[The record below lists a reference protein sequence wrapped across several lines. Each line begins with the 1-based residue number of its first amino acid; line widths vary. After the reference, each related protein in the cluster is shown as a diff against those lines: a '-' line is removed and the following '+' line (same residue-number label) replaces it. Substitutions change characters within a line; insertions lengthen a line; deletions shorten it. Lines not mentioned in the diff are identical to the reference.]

1 MIITFSCNFSDL
13 VGIASSTLLLLNGD
27 IMGASGI
34 LSTIVIK
41 PRKTWNSQSWKY
53 IFVGSFIGAT
63 RLYLLVEP
71 NLLQESGG
79 VLPLNLWGYLT
90 SGFLVGFGTKLG
102 NGCTSG
108 HGIAGLARLS
118 RRSFVAVGTFMALGV
133 TTASL
138 VSLNAQQSW
147 WTMLLFNDSSSELT
161 NSSTLLPSLIFGVVP
176 GILAIWNVI
185 FKPSKAFIGA
195 AMSGAL
201 FAAGLGLSQMVLRSK
216 VLSFLDLTGFAS
228 GTYDPSLMLVIG
240 GGLLTSFA
248 GYFIKGKYCN
258 AKPLLSEEYNLPCN
272 SIVDTPLVLG
282 ACLFGIGWGLG
293 GLCPGP
299 AMFQAAAGIPPVVY
313 LWMPAFWVGSILA
326 SSAADWWAS
335 LTLGDSD
342 DKTSQEVD
350 SRTASEDQTLKDS
363 QGRMINHR
371 DYNSLLLT

>member
-1 MIITFSCNFSDL
+1 
-13 VGIASSTLLLLNGD
+13 
-27 IMGASGI
+27 MGASGI

-71 NLLQESGG
+71 NVLQESGG

-147 WTMLLFNDSSSELT
+147 WTMLLFNDSSAELT

-176 GILAIWNVI
+176 VILAIWNVI

-248 GYFIKGKYCN
+248 GYFIKGKCCN

-326 SSAADWWAS
+326 SSAADGWAS

-363 QGRMINHR
+363 QGRMINHI